1 MEALRGSRNEAS
13 RAGQAGAKSK
23 RTGAETQPTN
33 AHLKPA
39 KSGVGINEI
48 NAMHPVK
55 SKRTGKTAKAT
66 KHAFKTRFVEVDIN
80 DFNGLDPLKSKQN
93 GKIKPEKTR
102 ENRAAATAQY
112 KQVLWGSYTPP
123 SLVYPSAKI
132 TPSFR

>member
-1 MEALRGSRNEAS
+1 
-13 RAGQAGAKSK
+13 
-23 RTGAETQPTN
+23 
-33 AHLKPA
+33 LKPA

-55 SKRTGKTAKAT
+55 SKRTGKMRKCAFYP
-66 KHAFKTRFVEVDIN
+66 FKTRFIGVDIN

-123 SLVYPSAKI
+123 P
-132 TPSFR
+132 